1 MTQNKSRNALH
12 RMKVRPMPEIDRN
25 EMDKSIFDVVM
36 SYLYLNAD
44 KNAIDLDKDI
54 LSRMTIKLPEREK
67 DRVWDVLTTSGWI
80 SPVVGFGNAGKV
92 ELTQA
97 GIQLMS
103 QFGSYSNYLAAAH
116 NNSAHGAIIRSVGE
130 NETEETEGQNA
141 SAAKE
146 QKKK

>member
-1 MTQNKSRNALH
+1 
-12 RMKVRPMPEIDRN
+12 MPEIDRN

-116 NNSAHGAIIRSVGE
+116 NNPTHGAIVRSVSE
-130 NETEETEGQNA
+130 NETNETEGQNA